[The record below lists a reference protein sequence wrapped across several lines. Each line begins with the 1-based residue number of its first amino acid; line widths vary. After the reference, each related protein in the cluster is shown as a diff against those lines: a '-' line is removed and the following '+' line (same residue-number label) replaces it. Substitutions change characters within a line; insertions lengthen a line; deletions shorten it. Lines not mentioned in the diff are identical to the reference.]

1 MCTVNQFYI
10 QVYGP
15 ASTQVLTITELL
27 GWVIWAASLV
37 WEHTADKQKKA
48 FIKDCQ
54 KRGLKGQVSY
64 T

>member
-1 MCTVNQFYI
+1 MCTVNQFCV

-15 ASTQVLTITELL
+15 ASTQALTTTELL
-27 GWVIWAASLV
+27 GWLIWAASLV

-54 KRGLKGQVSY
+54 KRGIKGQVSY
-64 T
+64 I